1 VATDSAERPSEPPPL
16 NREPA
21 PSPDVLLIHGV
32 SQDGAALQVLRQRH
46 DRLEAGALRPV
57 QEGRPVL
64 GELVRV
70 RPRREFPLL
79 CDVEVMLPAAR
90 GADDVARP
98 QESESSHRGPAQV
111 ATDRYRDNWDLIWKR
126 PSEDSGLPN

>member
-1 VATDSAERPSEPPPL
+1 V
-16 NREPA
+16 
-21 PSPDVLLIHGV
+21 DVLLIHGV
-32 SQDGAALQVLRQRH
+32 TPDGAALQVLRQRQ

-70 RPRREFPLL
+70 RPRSEFPLL

-90 GADDVARP
+90 AADDVARAREP
-98 QESESSHRGPAQV
+98 ESSHRGPAQV

-126 PSEDSGLPN
+126 PSEDSGRPN